1 MSLTHYLFNDYSSPL
16 DRFFDDAFSPRSYRH
31 VQQSDVFRPRYLVPF
46 FSRFVRDTHR
56 RLVRRNNNRMDI
68 HHDDKS
74 NTVCATFE
82 LPGLQKEDVSI
93 DVNNNILTVS
103 GETTKESTERKEE
116 GYTLRERRYGK
127 FSRSLSLPQGLKV
140 SPSFQ
145 STPEMILTIPLER
158 GHKGK
163 HEQWLP

>member
-1 MSLTHYLFNDYSSPL
+1 MSLTHYLFNDYSTPL
-16 DRFFDDAFSPRSYRH
+16 DRFFDEAFSPRTFRH
-31 VQQSDVFRPRYLVPF
+31 VQQSDVFRPRYLVLF
-46 FSRFVRDTHR
+46 FSWLVRDAHL
-56 RLVRRNNNRMDI
+56 RLNNNRMDI
-68 HHDDKS
+68 HHDDKT

-103 GETTKESTERKEE
+103 GETAKESTERNEE

-140 SPSFQ
+140 SPNFQ
-145 STPEMILTIPLER
+145 PTTEILMFLHRMRT
-158 GHKGK
+158 
-163 HEQWLP
+163 

>member
-1 MSLTHYLFNDYSSPL
+1 MSLTHYLLNDYSTPF
-16 DRFFDDAFSPRSYRH
+16 DRFFDDVLTPRTYRH
-31 VQQSDVFRPRYLVPF
+31 VQPSDVFRP
-46 FSRFVRDTHR
+46 SRCSPT
-56 RLVRRNNNRMDI
+56 LPRMDI

-103 GETTKESTERKEE
+103 GETKESTERNEE

-140 SPSFQ
+140 SRNLTTDPCDGINV
-145 STPEMILTIPLER
+145 STER
-158 GHKGK
+158 GHKGN
-163 HEQWLP
+163 HEQWLPECRFP

>member
-1 MSLTHYLFNDYSSPL
+1 
-16 DRFFDDAFSPRSYRH
+16 
-31 VQQSDVFRPRYLVPF
+31 
-46 FSRFVRDTHR
+46 
-56 RLVRRNNNRMDI
+56 MDI

-103 GETTKESTERKEE
+103 GETKQSTERKEE
-116 GYTLRERRYGK
+116 GYTLRERRHGK

-140 SPSFQ
+140 SRN
-145 STPEMILTIPLER
+145 LTTEPWDDINVSSR
-158 GHKGK
+158 MRI
-163 HEQWLP
+163 

>member
-16 DRFFDDAFSPRSYRH
+16 DRFFDDFSPRTYRH
-31 VQQSDVFRPRYLVPF
+31 VQQSDVFRP
-46 FSRFVRDTHR
+46 
-56 RLVRRNNNRMDI
+56 RMDI

-93 DVNNNILTVS
+93 DINNNILTVS
-103 GETTKESTERKEE
+103 GESKQSTERKED

-140 SPSFQ
+140 SRD
-145 STPEMILTIPLER
+145 LTADP
-158 GHKGK
+158 
-163 HEQWLP
+163 